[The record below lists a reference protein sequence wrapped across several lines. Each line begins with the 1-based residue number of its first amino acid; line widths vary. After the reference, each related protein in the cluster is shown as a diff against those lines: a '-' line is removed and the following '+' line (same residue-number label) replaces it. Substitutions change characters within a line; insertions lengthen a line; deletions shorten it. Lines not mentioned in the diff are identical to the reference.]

1 MIHFRQ
7 LVDPATST
15 YTYLLADPVTRDA
28 VIIDPVREQL
38 DRDFAELQRLNL
50 RLQSIL
56 ETHVHADHVT
66 GAAALQD
73 RTGAETVV
81 SRHGGAPCADRQVD
95 DGDRIIFGNE
105 VIRVVAT
112 PGHTPSCVTYHW
124 RDRVFTGDALF
135 IGGCGRT
142 DFQGGDAATLY
153 RSVTQ
158 KLFTLPEE
166 TLIFPG
172 HDYNGRWVSSIGQ
185 ERAINPRLGGA
196 KSEADFVALMEAL
209 DLPEPKRIHEAVPA
223 NQRCGRPEAA

>member
-7 LVDPATST
+7 LFDPATST

-50 RLQSIL
+50 HLQSIL

-66 GAAALQD
+66 GAAALKD

-105 VIRVVAT
+105 VMRVVAT

-172 HDYNGRWVSSIGQ
+172 HDYNGRWVSNVGQ

-196 KSEADFVALMEAL
+196 KSEAEFVALMEAL

>member
-223 NQRCGRPEAA
+223 TQRCGRPEAA